1 MDEKDSNNVTQQL
14 GTTSFSG
21 GTPGRKDS
29 FPPSLERVPPLGPF
43 ISIFQ
48 LNFSFERAN
57 FQLTSLL
64 SAGVESTFQLP
75 EY

>member
-14 GTTSFSG
+14 ETTSFSG

-29 FPPSLERVPPLGPF
+29 FPPSLGRVPPLGPF

-64 SAGVESTFQLP
+64 SADVESTFQLP